1 MSRGFLAALCVVG
14 FCASSRATSS
24 AAAQDLTLPAAPASV
39 KVAVIGDSGTGLPA
53 QYQVA
58 DQMARFHAKFKGFG
72 WSSQDLVDSSITAIA
87 EGDADV
93 HKAEHGA
100 LTGSGRSSGAGLTQN
115 EHRQGE
121 VSEKCPSTRRLP
133 VSSTAM

>member
-1 MSRGFLAALCVVG
+1 MSRGFLAALCVVA

-72 WSSQDLVDSSITAIA
+72 WSSQDLVDTRFNTRALAVQWADEERKAI
-87 EGDADV
+87 EKG
-93 HKAEHGA
+93 GA
-100 LTGSGRSSGAGLTQN
+100 
-115 EHRQGE
+115 
-121 VSEKCPSTRRLP
+121 
-133 VSSTAM
+133 